1 MNNEI
6 AQFCDRIL
14 SALCNGLY
22 QGLILAVVVYFLL
35 KILPRTNA
43 ATRHAVLYSTLLLTA
58 VLPLAHFAFPSLDTG
73 YIASAPDQAAISG
86 EQARV
91 IEVALPPVQA
101 EQQDSTRSEAG
112 SDEAAIL
119 NDLSAAAAEVE
130 ETETVLLD
138 QPSPI
143 PDHAHSI
150 RAPASRHFADLG
162 FLTPAAVL
170 KFFGEP
176 RLNLPYP
183 VSLLLIA
190 AWVLIAVARL
200 SALGWQLQKLK
211 GLKKSARL
219 AEVPHAI
226 LFLNACEEVR
236 VRRIPRLL
244 FSSQVETPL
253 AIGFFHP
260 AVLLP
265 ENLRRNT
272 GEQELSGIFRH
283 ELAHFSRHDDWANLI
298 QQILRAA
305 LFFHPGILLLS
316 RCLTLEREIACDD
329 VALIGMPCR
338 RSYALFLTELA
349 GRCAV
354 RDWAAAPAAWSN
366 KTQLKQRI
374 NMILNTKRN
383 ASPRLGRT
391 KSIAVSSAALLLAL
405 LAFQAAP
412 RLVVAQEE
420 AAKPAPPAEKTPVD
434 ILTPSED
441 TAREEPET
449 GPRARP
455 EPPRAENPERPDRPD
470 FDGPPPEPRRLRDH
484 PPQGL
489 PPLGMPRPLP
499 VDRPPGPGGPGDR
512 RMRDGDIEKRL
523 ERLEHLVASL
533 VDRDRRPDWK
543 RDFDFHFEGPVFDSR
558 EFKSNLKKHLK
569 ESGLSDEQA
578 DKVLKDLKSAEDAR
592 LMGELQAGRAKRQ
605 MKQEFHWRDE
615 RDGMEAQRSA
625 IEAQRRAIEQQMQM
639 LKGQLDMLE
648 RQQENFDSKLN
659 KERNAHEEDAKPG
672 EKDREPAERG
682 Q

>member
-1 MNNEI
+1 MNNEL
-6 AQFCDRIL
+6 AQLCDRIL

-22 QGLILAVVVYFLL
+22 QGMILAAVVYLLL

-43 ATRHAVLYSTLLLTA
+43 ATPHAVLYSTLLLTA
-58 VLPLAHFAFPSLDTG
+58 VLPLAHFAFFSLDTG
-73 YIASAPDQAAISG
+73 FIISAPDQMAISG
-86 EQARV
+86 EQAGV

-101 EQQDSTRSEAG
+101 EQEESTRSQAG
-112 SDEAAIL
+112 SDEAAMI
-119 NDLSAAAAEVE
+119 NDLSAAAAEIE
-130 ETETVLLD
+130 DIETVLLD
-138 QPSPI
+138 QPAPI

-150 RAPASRHFADLG
+150 TAPASRQSGDLG
-162 FLTPAAVL
+162 FLNPAAVL

-183 VSLLLIA
+183 ASLLLIA
-190 AWVLIAVARL
+190 AWVLIAVARV

-211 GLKKSARL
+211 GLKKRARL
-219 AEVPHAI
+219 AELPHAM

-329 VALIGMPCR
+329 VALSGMPCR

-391 KSIAVSSAALLLAL
+391 KSIAVSSAALMLAL

-412 RLVVAQEE
+412 RLVFAQED
-420 AAKPAPPAEKTPVD
+420 AAKPAPSAEKTD
-434 ILTPSED
+434 
-441 TAREEPET
+441 REESET

-470 FDGPPPEPRRLRDH
+470 FDRPSPEPRHLRHH
-484 PPQGL
+484 PPQAL
-489 PPLGMPRPLP
+489 PPLGRPGPLP
-499 VDRPPGPGGPGDR
+499 MDRPPGPGRPGDR
-512 RMRDGDIEKRL
+512 RMRDADFEKRL
-523 ERLEHLVASL
+523 ERLEQLVASL
-533 VDRDRRPDWK
+533 VGRDRRPDWK

-558 EFKSNLKKHLK
+558 EFKSNLTKHLT
-569 ESGLSDEQA
+569 ESGLSDEQV

-592 LMGELQAGRAKRQ
+592 LMGELQAGHAKRQ

-648 RQQENFDSKLN
+648 RQQENFDSRLK
-659 KERNAHEEDAKPG
+659 KERHADEEDAKPG
-672 EKDREPAERG
+672 EKDSEPAEHG